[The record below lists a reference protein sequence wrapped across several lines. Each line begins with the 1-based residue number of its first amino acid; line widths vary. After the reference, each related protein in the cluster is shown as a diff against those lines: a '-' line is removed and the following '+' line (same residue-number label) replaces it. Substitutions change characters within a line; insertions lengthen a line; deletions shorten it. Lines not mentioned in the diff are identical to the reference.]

1 MPTTSNIAYCQ
12 SACRVQRN
20 ASAGG
25 ALACGRKRDLVGRS
39 TGAEMD
45 TPSLR
50 PLRDVVG
57 PYSLVHRS
65 SRHETPEESVI
76 AGLGA
81 SPGQWPQSL
90 ALGYED
96 QIAVMR
102 TEIEGYPLAPDGN
115 YDALIDVRR
124 KAMIKDLSPARP

>member
-1 MPTTSNIAYCQ
+1 
-12 SACRVQRN
+12 
-20 ASAGG
+20 
-25 ALACGRKRDLVGRS
+25 
-39 TGAEMD
+39 
-45 TPSLR
+45 
-50 PLRDVVG
+50 
-57 PYSLVHRS
+57 
-65 SRHETPEESVI
+65 VI

-102 TEIEGYPLAPDGN
+102 TEIEGYHLAPDGN

-124 KAMIKDLSPARP
+124 KANDQRPVSSAALTIATIERKAALPANHRPKGPARCCIARLDPSALGFGI

>member
-65 SRHETPEESVI
+65 SRHETPEECVI

-81 SPGQWPQSL
+81 SPGLWPQSL
-90 ALGYED
+90 ALTRDVALQDLTLGWGGVLTRD
-96 QIAVMR
+96 VALQDL
-102 TEIEGYPLAPDGN
+102 TLGWGDPDPG
-115 YDALIDVRR
+115 
-124 KAMIKDLSPARP
+124 